1 MKDKYLTPI
10 VHHSSSI
17 VHPSSLIV
25 QPPSLPMRFLL
36 ALLFTLTVHAV
47 EHPELA
53 RVHAANDA
61 RVAAMLAPTREK
73 LEAVLS
79 PELRYTHSNGHVDT
93 KASLIDSLL
102 DGSAKYLKYDFH
114 ERTVTFP
121 APGIAL
127 MAGRFDVKAVLKG
140 IPAEST
146 ISFLAVWRLEQGEWK
161 FLAWQSCKM
170 PPAGK

>member
-1 MKDKYLTPI
+1 MKHLTAI
-10 VHHSSSI
+10 
-17 VHPSSLIV
+17 
-25 QPPSLPMRFLL
+25 F
-36 ALLFTLTVHAV
+36 ALLVTLVSSAA

-61 RVAAMLAPTREK
+61 RVSAMLAPTREK

-79 PELRYTHSNGHVDT
+79 PDLRYTHSNGQVDT

-140 IPAEST
+140 NPAEST

-161 FLAWQSCKM
+161 FLAWQSCKV
-170 PPAGK
+170 PPATPAK

>member
-1 MKDKYLTPI
+1 MKHYPA
-10 VHHSSSI
+10 
-17 VHPSSLIV
+17 
-25 QPPSLPMRFLL
+25 LL
-36 ALLFTLTVHAV
+36 ALLFALTCAAA

-53 RVHAANDA
+53 RVHTANDA

-79 PELRYTHSNGHVDT
+79 PELRYTHSNGQVDT

-102 DGSAKYLKYDFH
+102 DGSAKYMKYQFH
-114 ERTVTFP
+114 ECSFTFP

-127 MAGRFDVKAVLKG
+127 MAGRFDVKAVVKG
-140 IPAEST
+140 NAAEST

-161 FLAWQSCKM
+161 FLAWQSCKI
-170 PPAGK
+170 PPAVPAK

>member
-1 MKDKYLTPI
+1 MK
-10 VHHSSSI
+10 HRA
-17 VHPSSLIV
+17 SLFARLV
-25 QPPSLPMRFLL
+25 
-36 ALLFTLTVHAV
+36 AV
-47 EHPELA
+47 TTQAADHPERA

-79 PELRYTHSNGHVDT
+79 PDLRYTHSNGQVDT

-127 MAGRFDVKAVLKG
+127 MAGRFDVKAVVKG
-140 IPAEST
+140 NAAEST

-161 FLAWQSCKM
+161 FLAWQSCKI
-170 PPAGK
+170 PPVAPTK

>member
-1 MKDKYLTPI
+1 MKHYPA
-10 VHHSSSI
+10 
-17 VHPSSLIV
+17 
-25 QPPSLPMRFLL
+25 LL
-36 ALLFTLTVHAV
+36 ALIFALTCAAA

-79 PELRYTHSNGHVDT
+79 PELRYTHSNGQVDT
-93 KASLIDSLL
+93 KASLIESLL

-127 MAGRFDVKAVLKG
+127 MAGRFDVKAVVKG
-140 IPAEST
+140 NAADST
-146 ISFLAVWRLEQGEWK
+146 ISFLGVWRLEKGEWK
-161 FLAWQSCKM
+161 FLAWQSCKI
-170 PPAGK
+170 PPATPAK